1 MTLRETMQD
10 PKFNE
15 FLQNHIDL
23 HNQRGRE
30 IDEQTRWRR
39 EPYDALAEAGILTV
53 PGILQEFELINTG
66 TCKLPRS
73 QREAIGVLVIQ
84 TAKEV
89 TQYRNVEAA
98 RKEARKLKNRVKRA
112 LQTIKGRLQ
121 AAAKL
126 IKHFTQ
132 WIRRKL
138 F

>member
-30 IDEQTRWRR
+30 IDEKTRWRR

>member
-23 HNQRGRE
+23 HNQRSRE
-30 IDEQTRWRR
+30 IDEKTRWRR

-66 TCKLPRS
+66 SCKLPRS

>member
-23 HNQRGRE
+23 HNQRGRK
-30 IDEQTRWRR
+30 IDEKTRWRR
-39 EPYDALAEAGILTV
+39 EPYDALAEAGLLTV

-66 TCKLPRS
+66 TCKLTRS

-89 TQYRNVEAA
+89 TQYRDVEAA

>member
-23 HNQRGRE
+23 HNQRGRK
-30 IDEQTRWRR
+30 IDEKTRWRR
-39 EPYDALAEAGILTV
+39 EPYDALAEAGLLTV

-89 TQYRNVEAA
+89 TQYRDVEAA

>member
-1 MTLRETMQD
+1 MQD

-30 IDEQTRWRR
+30 IDEKTRWRR

>member
-30 IDEQTRWRR
+30 IDEKTRWRR
-39 EPYDALAEAGILTV
+39 EPYDALAEAGLMTV
-53 PGILQEFELINTG
+53 PGILQEFELVNTG
-66 TCKLPRS
+66 TCKLSSS
-73 QREAIGVLVIQ
+73 QREAIGALVIQ

-89 TQYRNVEAA
+89 TQYREVEAA

-112 LQTIKGRLQ
+112 LQTIKGWLQ

-126 IKHFTQ
+126 IKHFAQ

-138 F
+138 S

>member
-23 HNQRGRE
+23 HNQRGRK
-30 IDEQTRWRR
+30 IDEKTRWRR
-39 EPYDALAEAGILTV
+39 EPYDALAEAGLLTV

-89 TQYRNVEAA
+89 THYRDVEAA